1 MRFLTLHGYLKPT
14 CIALLATSLAACG
27 GSEPSAANMVNDASD
42 MAAGVESA
50 SAELSQEMKAA
61 AAAPGDM
68 PCELPQM
75 PDASSA
81 QPMAGEGETFTTGQT
96 PEVAAAFYIAA
107 AEARGSS
114 AAAAGPRGLAA
125 IQLTLGDAGNCTVF
139 AQAQMSGGTNIQIT
153 KQQ

>member
-1 MRFLTLHGYLKPT
+1 MSPRSALT
-14 CIALLATSLAACG
+14 LLATLSACG
-27 GSEPSAANMVNDASD
+27 GSEPSADDLANDASD
-42 MAAGVESA
+42 MAAGIEGA
-50 SAELSQEMKAA
+50 TEELSAEMQAA
-61 AAAPGDM
+61 AQQTGDM
-68 PCELPQM
+68 PCALPQM

-81 QPMAGEGETFTTGQT
+81 QPMAGDGETFTTGQS

-107 AEARGSS
+107 AEARGGS
-114 AAAAGPRGLAA
+114 AATAGPPGLAE